1 MRRLFALSTPV
12 VGLVLASGVQAASAD
27 PVNSPRVSF
36 GTVVCGDVTYQVV
49 SPNTAPVG
57 QALTANGSN
66 STSVNIMIVDKA
78 GSQFPSNL
86 LTLCTAFPTDEPPFQ
101 AYFLIT
107 PAG

>member
-1 MRRLFALSTPV
+1 MRRLLALSTSAIA
-12 VGLVLASGVQAASAD
+12 LVLASGVQAASAD

-49 SPNTAPVG
+49 SPNGAPVG

-66 STSVNIMIVDKA
+66 STSVQIMIVDKA
-78 GSQFPSNL
+78 GSRFPSKL
-86 LTLCTAFPTDEPPFQ
+86 LTQCTAFPPDEPPFQ

-107 PAG
+107 PVK